1 MAIVIAVGNGAIANE
16 VLKKTKGHAL
26 GLGFV
31 AIAFGMA
38 FFLAISMFGH
48 ISANVNPAMLVA
60 KAFLGRLAWKDA
72 LALSVANI
80 LGGFLGGVVVYG
92 LYFAHFSIVPE
103 RPSPPRWD
111 DAFVDSSYAPP
122 THTRNA
128 YISYE
133 PRHRT
138 LSNEERRKVVFRYR
152 PTEASGNG
160 DKACNS
166 NSFPHAE
173 RSNSIQVG
181 TMLHEHDKARDPV
194 YGAGWE
200 GTEEPSAECHDEH
213 RSRVDLAETQQAD
226 RARSS
231 SRGLNRVLSGESLEQ
246 DGDYYSDQ
254 GRGAEDCAPVVQ
266 SERTPRTGLRLRQVA
281 GIKFGGV
288 QLHEASRVSTK
299 SPRRPPSLSGFFSG
313 IARMER
319 AELENQELISQLERD
334 GITKKDVAV
343 YRGMLIADQNA
354 KLAAFASR
362 PAVLNYAANT
372 VSGSA
377 AALYEAA
384 TFGPDNVDQVAEII
398 GTFALIWSAL
408 MLEERVNLLET
419 PEAADNLM
427 PILGPLL
434 IGFLVLGL
442 VTAMAG
448 PTGYASNPA
457 RDLGPRIA
465 HFVLPIPNKG
475 PSEWYYAFVPVVGP
489 LIGGFLGAAAFYG
502 CIQLNDYPAWFEG
515 PTNTFGGSWEL

>member
-1 MAIVIAVGNGAIANE
+1 MADLWKRFISETLGMAVVISVGNGAIANE

-48 ISANVNPAMLVA
+48 ISANVNPAMLFA
-60 KAFLGRLAWKDA
+60 KALLGRLAWKDA

-138 LSNEERRKVVFRYR
+138 LSNEERRKFVFRYK

-160 DKACNS
+160 DEACNS
-166 NSFPHAE
+166 SSFPRVE
-173 RSNSIQVG
+173 SSNSIQVG
-181 TMLHEHDKARDPV
+181 TMLHEHDKARDPA
-194 YGAGWE
+194 YGAGGE
-200 GTEEPSAECHDEH
+200 GTEEPNAECHDEH
-213 RSRVDLAETQQAD
+213 RSRVKLAETHQAY

-231 SRGLNRVLSGESLEQ
+231 SRGLKQVLSGESLEQ
-246 DGDYYSDQ
+246 EGDYYSDQ

-266 SERTPRTGLRLRQVA
+266 SKRTPRTGLRLRQVA

-288 QLHEASRVSTK
+288 QLREASRVSLK
-299 SPRRPPSLSGFFSG
+299 SPRRRSSLFGFFSG
-313 IARMER
+313 AARKER
-319 AELENQELISQLERD
+319 AELENQELFSQLERD
-334 GITKKDVAV
+334 GITKEDVAV

-372 VSGSA
+372 V
-377 AALYEAA
+377 
-384 TFGPDNVDQVAEII
+384 AEII
-398 GTFALIWSAL
+398 GTFSLIWYAL

-419 PEAADNLM
+419 SEAADNLM

-448 PTGYASNPA
+448 PTGYAANPA

-465 HFVLPIPNKG
+465 HFALPIPNKG
-475 PSEWYYAFVPVVGP
+475 PSEWYYAFVPIVGP
-489 LIGGFLGAAAFYG
+489 LVGGFLGAAAFYG